1 MADLT
6 IGTRGSR
13 LALRQAGWVAERLAE
28 LGNRVALRVIKTT
41 GDRIGAVPLAA
52 LGQSQGVKG
61 VFTKEI
67 EEALIAGEIDLAVHS
82 LKDLPTELDERL
94 ALGCVPTRAD
104 PRDVL
109 LGKKLGDLRPGDSVG
124 TGSPRRAA
132 QLRHLRPEVVPSEIR
147 GNVDTRIRKLKA
159 GNYDAIVL
167 AAAGLERLGLLDE
180 VAEHLDAGAM
190 VPAIGQ
196 GALGI
201 EIRAGDDAAR
211 GALAPLHDNPA
222 AREVAA
228 ERSLLR
234 ALGGGCDIPLGA
246 HATWRD
252 GQLRL
257 LATAAGPGG
266 EMVRAEGAADE
277 GQAPE
282 LGARV
287 AAKLRLL
294 GASFAASRA

>member
-6 IGTRGSR
+6 LGTRGSK
-13 LALRQAGWVAERLAE
+13 LALRQAGWVADRLEE
-28 LGNRVALRVIKTT
+28 LGNRVAIRVIRTT
-41 GDRIGAVPLAA
+41 GDRIGAAALAA
-52 LGQSQGVKG
+52 LGRSQGVKG

-94 ALGCVPTRAD
+94 VLGCIPSRAD

-109 LGKKLGDLRPGDSVG
+109 LGGRLGDLRPGDRVG
-124 TGSPRRAA
+124 TGAPRRAA
-132 QLRHLRPEVVPSEIR
+132 QLRHLRPDIVPAEIR

-159 GNYDAIVL
+159 GDYAAIVL
-167 AAAGLERLGLLDE
+167 AAAGLQRLGLLAE
-180 VAEHLDAGAM
+180 VAEHFDARAM

-201 EIRAGDDAAR
+201 EIRVRDDETSA
-211 GALAPLHDNPA
+211 ALAPLHDVQA
-222 AREVAA
+222 AREVEA

-246 HATWRD
+246 LATSRD
-252 GQLRL
+252 GRLCL
-257 LATAAGPGG
+257 LATATDPGG
-266 EMVRAEGAADE
+266 AMVRAEGAASAE
-277 GQAPE
+277 EASE
-282 LGARV
+282 LGVRV
-287 AAKLRLL
+287 AAELRQL
-294 GASFAASRA
+294 GADVAGNRV

>member
-6 IGTRGSR
+6 IGTRGSK
-13 LALRQAGWVAERLAE
+13 LALRQAGWVAERLE
-28 LGNRVALRVIKTT
+28 QLGNRVAVRVIKTT
-41 GDRIGAVPLAA
+41 GDRIGAVPLPA

-94 ALGCVPTRAD
+94 DLGCVPRRAD

-109 LGKKLGDLRPGDSVG
+109 LGRKLDDLRAGDRVG
-124 TGSPRRAA
+124 TGAPRRAA
-132 QLRHLRPEVVPSEIR
+132 QLRHLRPDVVPSEIR
-147 GNVDTRIRKLKA
+147 GNVDTRIGKLRA

-167 AAAGLERLGLLDE
+167 AAAGLERLGLLAE
-180 VAEHLDAGAM
+180 VTEHLDARAM
-190 VPAIGQ
+190 VPAVGQ

-211 GALAPLHDNPA
+211 AALAPLHDNRA
-222 AREVAA
+222 AREVEA

-257 LATAAGPGG
+257 LATAAGPRGA
-266 EMVRAEGAADE
+266 MVRAEGAASAAE
-277 GQAPE
+277 APE

-287 AAKLRLL
+287 ANELRLL
-294 GASFAASRA
+294 GTGFARNLL